1 MLALHA
7 ADPDRLRTKLRPDI
21 LMLKLQEYEK
31 SIYQKAASST
41 IHSVLPS
48 SVIEPQL
55 GNGILADTRYAE
67 KVAEKK

>member
-1 MLALHA
+1 MRLHLLKNMLALHA

-55 GNGILADTRYAE
+55 GNGIFG
-67 KVAEKK
+67 